1 MAKTMT
7 PSMTDGQIDKVV
19 ENITAG
25 FRKRLR
31 DHRDEL
37 SSDTVQT
44 VLGQKDF
51 ISALFAE
58 FRQRVEAVSNM
69 IVRKVKVDRTRTS
82 QEALDVTGR
91 KQYTDDDVVKSMPNG
106 KGDETEVIFF
116 KVGRTISDDDLEKE
130 YELRGLVPADP
141 YSLCAVNGND
151 PAFADEHPNGTH
163 WKDSNGKW
171 CFASFDRWSDER
183 GVSVGR
189 SDSGWY
195 VRCWF
200 AGVRK
205 N

>member
-171 CFASFDRWSDER
+171 CFASFGRWIDER
-183 GVSVGR
+183 GVSVDRDGR
-189 SDSGWY
+189 DWADC
-195 VRCWF
+195 CWF